1 MAVYAD
7 KKAGKLTGR
16 WKTELQKGSE
26 RYRER
31 HATHAEA
38 KADEQRV
45 RSLWAEGEGP
55 QGSLRLSRQLK
66 VHTVA
71 SVTELAS
78 EHLWEGTTNAKP
90 AWAHI
95 RVVGDIIGQHSN
107 LDTVTT
113 QTIDKVIVELK
124 KRGKKEATI
133 NRYLSHFR
141 TFLKWARAR
150 GYVTTPEASITFQW
164 RTEKKGRIR
173 WLSVK
178 EEVELQKLLPRN
190 VWMLV
195 KVAIETGCRRGEL
208 LKAQLKDIDGN
219 LLSLWD
225 TKTVKPRTIPMGPKT
240 TAMLRELITTKTMPT
255 ARVLRYH
262 WELARAEM
270 KLTDDKDFV
279 FHACRHTR
287 ATRLLDAGVNVFV
300 IQEWL
305 GHSQIETTKRY
316 THVKP
321 QNLVEALA
329 RVGGY

>member
-1 MAVYAD
+1 MAVYPD
-7 KKAGKLTGR
+7 KKAGKLNGR
-16 WKTELQKGSE
+16 WRVEIQKGKD
-26 RYRER
+26 RYRAR
-31 HATHAEA
+31 HNTHALAMADDARA
-38 KADEQRV
+38 KRHWTA
-45 RSLWAEGEGP
+45 GEGFRGIVKH
-55 QGSLRLSRQLK
+55 QELALMY
-66 VHTVA
+66 TVA
-71 SVTELAS
+71 TLTELAS
-78 EHLWEGTTNAKP
+78 EQLWEGTTNVKP

-95 RVVGDIIGQHSN
+95 AMIGDIIGQDTR

-113 QTIDKVIVELK
+113 QTIDKIIVELK
-124 KRGKKEATI
+124 KRGKKDATI

-141 TFLKWARAR
+141 TFLKWGRGR
-150 GYVTTPEASITFQW
+150 GYVTTPEASIVFQW

-173 WLSVK
+173 WLSPQ

-195 KVAIETGCRRGEL
+195 KVAIETGCRRAEL
-208 LKAQLKDIDGN
+208 LNAQLKDIDGN

-225 TKTVKPRTIPMGPKT
+225 TKTDKPRTIPMGPKT
-240 TAMLRELITTKTMPT
+240 TEMLRELITKKIMPT

-262 WELARAEM
+262 WELARFDM
-270 KLTDDKDFV
+270 NLTDDKDFV

-329 RVGGY
+329 RVGGF